1 MSNIFGPLSDD
12 EVRQISLLVESLD
25 HSSLD
30 FLQLE
35 LGDMK
40 LTISKG
46 NIPATSASSEPR
58 SPTAAMP
65 TPPAVVAMS
74 AATTHSPSSMTEI
87 DELIQDGTIA
97 IVAPIMGRFYAKPDP
112 GAAPFVTIGDEVN
125 EGTTVALIE
134 VMKVFNAVP
143 AGIRGVVTEICVQD
157 TEIIEYGQVIFR
169 IRPT

>member
-46 NIPATSASSEPR
+46 NIPTASASSRIEIADR
-58 SPTAAMP
+58 RDAYAAGCGRHVRRDDP
-65 TPPAVVAMS
+65 IS
-74 AATTHSPSSMTEI
+74 II
-87 DELIQDGTIA
+87 D
-97 IVAPIMGRFYAKPDP
+97 
-112 GAAPFVTIGDEVN
+112 DE
-125 EGTTVALIE
+125 
-134 VMKVFNAVP
+134 K
-143 AGIRGVVTEICVQD
+143 R
-157 TEIIEYGQVIFR
+157 
-169 IRPT
+169 